1 MKSDFPKVSIIIL
14 NWNGKK
20 DTVECLESLKE
31 ITYPNYDILL
41 VDNGSTDGS
50 VEYFRE
56 KYYEMEIIE
65 NKENLGFA
73 EGNNVA
79 IRKTVEREPDY
90 ILLLNNDTIV
100 DPNFLTELVRVLE
113 ADSNIGIVGPTVY
126 YYYERDHIQSAGVK
140 ICWNKGETIHLMN
153 KNEIKHSK
161 IRDVDSIM
169 GCSLLAKCEIFKKIG
184 YFNKDYFAYWE
195 ETDWCVRAKK
205 IGYRIVHVPSSKI
218 WHKGGATTK
227 KTSGFY
233 EYHMTRNM
241 FWFMRK
247 HASRKQQ
254 INFFIY
260 FFGFQFWKLIAGYVI
275 YHEKANIYISFF
287 KGILDGL
294 DLKGLWLTCFKGFW
308 MK

>member
-1 MKSDFPKVSIIIL
+1 M
-14 NWNGKK
+14 
-20 DTVECLESLKE
+20 
-31 ITYPNYDILL
+31 L

-56 KYYEMEIIE
+56 KYSEMEIIE

-79 IRKTVEREPDY
+79 IRKIIEREPDY

-100 DPNFLTELVRVLE
+100 DPNFLTELVKVLE

-126 YYYERDHIQSAGVK
+126 YYYEKDRIQSAGIK
-140 ICWNKGETIHLMN
+140 ISWYKGQTIDLTN
-153 KNEIKHSK
+153 EDEIKQNK

-169 GCSLLAKCEIFKKIG
+169 GCSLLAKCELFKKIG
-184 YFNKDYFAYWE
+184 YLNKDYFAYWE
-195 ETDWCVRAKK
+195 ETDLCVRAKK
-205 IGYRIVHVPSSKI
+205 IGYRIVHVPSARI
-218 WHKGGATTK
+218 WHKGGATAK

-254 INFFIY
+254 ITFIIY
-260 FFGFQFWKLIAGYVI
+260 FFGIQFWKLIAGYVI
-275 YHEKANIYISFF
+275 CQEKAHIYRSLF
-287 KGILDGL
+287 KGILDGIR
-294 DLKGLWLTCFKGFW
+294 DY
-308 MK
+308 